1 MDSRGRMALRRYL
14 CVLLL
19 LIASVPAWTQDT
31 APPPQ
36 AVGDNSKVNQQDRS
50 TAEPTADQQKNN
62 KTDLEITRDIR
73 RSLMNDKSLSTYAH
87 NVKIVTQHGK
97 VTLKGPVRSDNEK
110 DAVEAKAVQVA
121 GKTNVTDQMTV
132 VPKND

>member
-1 MDSRGRMALRRYL
+1 MDSRGITALCKYS

-19 LIASVPAWTQDT
+19 LTTLVPAWAQD
-31 APPPQ
+31 ASMSPQ
-36 AVGDNSKVNQQDRS
+36 AAGDNSKVNQQDRS

-87 NVKIVTQHGK
+87 NVKIITQHGK
-97 VTLKGPVRSDNEK
+97 VTLKGPVRSDDEK
-110 DAVEAKAVQVA
+110 DSVEAKAVQVA
-121 GKTNVTDQMTV
+121 GRANVNDQMTV

>member
-1 MDSRGRMALRRYL
+1 MDSRGRTVLRRYL

-19 LIASVPAWTQDT
+19 LTASVPAWTQDT
-31 APPPQ
+31 SPPQ

-87 NVKIVTQHGK
+87 NVKIITQHGM

-132 VPKND
+132 VPKNN